1 MSSTTCIS
9 ISDAFD
15 GANIEMKEQKDDN
28 TILLHIKPDVYTEL
42 EQKKHSQYFCFRST
56 LSGLAEQTRETST
69 VTYLIENADTVS
81 YPQAWKGSTVF
92 YTTNVGDAD
101 SWKRKLD
108 TTYDEHGNLSWTHNH
123 DRNGAVYF
131 SYFPPYSY
139 ARHMDLVAKCT
150 DSEHARVETLGQ
162 TLQGREM
169 ECVQIGTGKTV
180 CWIIHR
186 QHPGESMAEYY
197 AEGLLTRLLGL
208 GLGLELETNGRTD
221 ATVRQVLEQYTFYIV
236 PNMCPDGSVLGHLRT
251 NAAGANLNREWA
263 SAPDYEA
270 PTLERSPEVYGVLNK
285 MKETGVDLFLD
296 IHGDE
301 ELPFNFLSGAES
313 TVNWG
318 PRLESLH
325 GAFAAA
331 YERSNPDMQRRVGYT
346 PGKPPG
352 RTNVATNAVANRF
365 DCLALTL
372 EMPFKDCLSNP
383 DPEYGWSP
391 NRSRILGAS
400 VVEAL
405 AYVQPYLRASGEFWT
420 ELPAEDAYV
429 RPSHDYDLADYEE
442 TAARQRNSS
451 EP

>member
-1 MSSTTCIS
+1 MSSTSIS

-15 GANIEMKEQKDDN
+15 GANIEMKEQKGDN

-42 EQKKHSQYFCFRST
+42 EKKKHSQYFCFRST
-56 LSGLAEQTRETST
+56 VSGLAEQTAETSTT

-81 YPQAWKGSTVF
+81 YPNAWKGSTVF
-92 YTTNVGDAD
+92 YTNNVVDAD
-101 SWKRKLD
+101 SWKRKID
-108 TTYDEHGNLSWTHNH
+108 TTYDEHGNLSWTHDH
-123 DRNGAVYF
+123 DRNGSVYF

-139 ARHMDLVAKCT
+139 ARHMDLLAKCT
-150 DSEHARVETLGQ
+150 ESEHARVETLGQ

-169 ECVQIGTGKTV
+169 ECVRIGTGDTT

-186 QHPGESMAEYY
+186 QHPGEAMAEYY

-208 GLGLELETNGRTD
+208 ETNGQVD
-221 ATVRQVLEQYTFYIV
+221 DTVHQVLEQFTFYIV

-263 SAPDYEA
+263 TDSKENYEA
-270 PTLERSPEVYGVLNK
+270 PTLERSPEVYGVLQK
-285 MKETGVDLFLD
+285 MQETGVDMFLD

-313 TVNWG
+313 TANWG
-318 PRLESLH
+318 PRLEGLH

-331 YERSNPDMQRRVGYT
+331 YERSNPDMQKRVGYT
-346 PGKPPG
+346 PAKPLQGKP
-352 RTNVATNAVANRF
+352 NVATNAVCNRF
-365 DCLALTL
+365 DCLSLTL

-383 DPEYGWSP
+383 DPDYGWSP
-391 NRSRILGAS
+391 NRSRKLGAS
-400 VVEAL
+400 VLEAL

-420 ELPAEDAYV
+420 ELTPDDAYV
-429 RPSHDYDLADYEE
+429 RPSHVYDLADYEQ
-442 TAARQRNSS
+442 TAAR
-451 EP
+451 

>member
-1 MSSTTCIS
+1 MSTTTTPSIS

-15 GANIEMKEQKDDN
+15 GANIEMKEQKGD

-42 EQKKHSQYFCFRST
+42 EKKEHSQYFCFRST
-56 LSGLAEQTRETST
+56 LSGLAEQTTST

-92 YTTNVGDAD
+92 YTSNVVDAD

-123 DRNGAVYF
+123 DRNGSVYF
-131 SYFPPYSY
+131 SYFPPFSY
-139 ARHMDLVAKCT
+139 ARHMDLLAKCT
-150 DSEHARVETLGQ
+150 ESEHARVETLGQ

-169 ECVQIGTGKTV
+169 ECVQIGTGDTT

-186 QHPGESMAEYY
+186 QHPGECMAEYY

-208 GLGLELETNGRTD
+208 ETNGQVD
-221 ATVRQVLEQYTFYIV
+221 DTVRQVLKQFTFYIV

-263 SAPDYEA
+263 TVEGSDYQA
-270 PTLERSPEVYGVLNK
+270 PTLERSPEVYSVLHK
-285 MKETGVDLFLD
+285 MQETGVDIFLD

-301 ELPFNFLSGAES
+301 ELPFNFLSGAEA
-313 TVNWG
+313 TNNWG

-331 YERSNPDMQRRVGYT
+331 YARSNPDMQTAVSYT
-346 PGKPPG
+346 PGTPPG
-352 RTNVATNAVANRF
+352 RPNTATNAVTNRF
-365 DCLALTL
+365 DCLAITL

-383 DPEYGWSP
+383 DPEFGWSP
-391 NRSRILGAS
+391 NRSRMLGAS

-420 ELPAEDAYV
+420 ELPPQDAYV
-429 RPSHDYDLADYEE
+429 RPSNKYDLADYEQ
-442 TAARQRNSS
+442 TVAR
-451 EP
+451 